1 MKKVNLFVVL
11 LGLALALGIF
21 GIYDYYSRKESSDIP
36 AWIMAGRFNRTSHP
50 ETIIKVTE
58 IDSSKLPKLVD
69 AILKADNA
77 HSVGLAHPLGML
89 KLSNDE
95 AREIIKFLGGK
106 YSSDR
111 KDYWFEINLDE
122 KLYSVNII
130 FSSEQPVID

>member
-1 MKKVNLFVVL
+1 MKKVNPFVVI

-36 AWIMAGRFNRTSHP
+36 AWIMAGRFNRTWYP
-50 ETIIKVTE
+50 EMIIKVAD

-77 HSVGLAHPLGML
+77 DSLGHTRLEML

-111 KDYWFEINLDE
+111 KNYWFEINLDE
-122 KLYSVNII
+122 KLYSVSII
-130 FSSEQPVID
+130 FSSEQPVTD

>member
-58 IDSSKLPKLVD
+58 IDSSKLPKLVE
-69 AILKADNA
+69 AIMKADKA
-77 HSVGLAHPLGML
+77 ESLGQHMPGMF
-89 KLSNDE
+89 KLSNHE

-106 YSSDR
+106 YSPDR
-111 KDYWFEINLDE
+111 KNYWFDINLDK
-122 KLYSVNII
+122 KLYHVSII
-130 FSSEQPVID
+130 FSSERPVID

>member
-1 MKKVNLFVVL
+1 MKKVNPFVVL
-11 LGLALALGIF
+11 LGLALASGIF

-36 AWIMAGRFNRTSHP
+36 AWIMAGRFNRTWYP
-50 ETIIKVTE
+50 ETIIKVTD

-77 HSVGLAHPLGML
+77 DGLGHTPREML

-111 KDYWFEINLDE
+111 KNYWFEINLDE
-122 KLYSVNII
+122 KLYSVSII
-130 FSSEQPVID
+130 FSSEQPVTD

>member
-1 MKKVNLFVVL
+1 MKKVNPFVVI
-11 LGLALALGIF
+11 LGLALALGTF

-36 AWIMAGRFNRTSHP
+36 AWVMAGRFNRTWYP

-77 HSVGLAHPLGML
+77 DSLGHTRLEML

-111 KDYWFEINLDE
+111 KNYWFEINLDE
-122 KLYSVNII
+122 KLYSVSII
-130 FSSEQPVID
+130 FSSEQPVTD